1 MKKTIKYGFLLLII
15 IILCCSCTL
24 KKDKLENAVIYTTV
38 YPIDYL
44 TKYLY
49 SDYAQISSIYP
60 KDMKI
65 SEYSMTEKQLNTY
78 SKADLFIYNGL
89 SNEIELAKR
98 FVNKNKDILIIDS
111 SYGLTLN
118 NDITELWLSPNNFLM
133 LAKNI
138 RNNLND
144 YLTSK
149 TIKDSIDEK
158 YHDFEERIS
167 TLDANLHTLGKEAK
181 ANKKNIIIAS
191 NNTFK
196 YLENY
201 NFEVI
206 SLSDENNLKEN
217 KLNMIKNNFKNST
230 YKYILLADVD
240 TNNELIQ
247 ELVNNYKAKVLDVPT
262 MTTNLDDDYFNIMT
276 KYLENVKTCV
286 S

>member
-1 MKKTIKYGFLLLII
+1 MKKTIKYGCLLLII
-15 IILCCSCTL
+15 IILCCSCSL

-49 SDYAQISSIYP
+49 SDYAEITSIYP
-60 KDMKI
+60 KDKNI
-65 SEYSMTEKQLNTY
+65 KEYSMTEKQLNDY

-89 SNEIELAKR
+89 SDEINLAKR

-111 SYGLTLN
+111 SYGLTLK

-138 RNNLND
+138 RNNLNN

-149 TIKDSIDEK
+149 TIKDAIDKK
-158 YHDFEERIS
+158 YHEFEEKIS

-181 ANKKNIIIAS
+181 AKNKNIIIAS

-206 SLSDENNLKEN
+206 SLSDENNLKDN

-240 TNNELIQ
+240 TNNELVQ
-247 ELVNNYKAKVLDVPT
+247 ELVNSYKAKVLDVPT